1 MNSCDLVDTS
11 TLVCLSP
18 DSRTRSAT
26 FEYTECTDDE
36 TNKQV
41 KTSSSLSQLECRPPK
56 LVPTKPLKQ
65 SSEQTESLTLSPDR
79 AENAPKGISLAPA
92 LETVDLDK
100 ASEPVNTKP
109 IARKRSFPLRFL
121 SFFHSFR
128 RRSNSESVKGL
139 PRASVQIDKDRSLKP
154 PLKHRSLTVP
164 MIDFNPHLLPSI
176 SPSNDK
182 AEINYINTTAKRSL
196 GSDVNSKECQD
207 NAKKEQIHFPI
218 GTHLERSGNDSM
230 DSEDSSNYPLKS
242 VIETESM
249 SRSDSP
255 LSLNRDSPL
264 SLNHDSSQS
273 HLRER
278 SRSVSSPTAY
288 LAKKNASKLHQTN
301 RYSIISTNSVRSD
314 STAVDSGYGSNEPS
328 LITGLDHV
336 SQLNLSEGQ
345 SSLSPLSENNSNM
358 GKGNGNDSV
367 NLESKSSPLADD
379 QHVSRGHSHYTA
391 K

>member
-1 MNSCDLVDTS
+1 M
-11 TLVCLSP
+11 
-18 DSRTRSAT
+18 
-26 FEYTECTDDE
+26 
-36 TNKQV
+36 KQG
-41 KTSSSLSQLECRPPK
+41 
-56 LVPTKPLKQ
+56 
-65 SSEQTESLTLSPDR
+65 SEQKESLTLSPDR
-79 AENAPKGISLAPA
+79 AENAAKGISLAPA
-92 LETVDLDK
+92 LEIVDLDK
-100 ASEPVNTKP
+100 APEPVNTKP
-109 IARKRSFPLRFL
+109 IARKRSFSSRFL

-139 PRASVQIDKDRSLKP
+139 PRAIVQIDKDRSLK
-154 PLKHRSLTVP
+154 HRSLTEP
-164 MIDFNPHLLPSI
+164 KIDFNPDLLPSI

-196 GSDVNSKECQD
+196 GSDVSPKECQD
-207 NAKKEQIHFPI
+207 NTKKEQIRFPI
-218 GTHLERSGNDSM
+218 GTYLEHQERLGNDSM
-230 DSEDSSNYPLKS
+230 DSEDSSNYLLKS
-242 VIETESM
+242 VIEAESM

-255 LSLNRDSPL
+255 LSLNHDSPL

-278 SRSVSSPTAY
+278 SRSISSPTAHI
-288 LAKKNASKLHQTN
+288 AKKNASKLHQTN
-301 RYSIISTNSVRSD
+301 RFSVISTNSVRSD

-358 GKGNGNDSV
+358 GKVNGNYSV
-367 NLESKSSPLADD
+367 NLESKSSPLADE